1 MGTPTK
7 QSKDVESLL
16 WRAAFYRFIE
26 DHRKRIHKYSA
37 AAAANVAGASA
48 SLDKVCLPTESV
60 LQSKTALALGRP
72 DALCAPRR

>member
-60 LQSKTALALGRP
+60 ASKQGCPRP
-72 DALCAPRR
+72 GTP